1 MLTRLQPGDPR
12 TIGPYQLVGQLGG
25 GGMGRVFL
33 GRSAGGRLVAVKV
46 IRSDLAADPDFRVR
60 FRREVAAAR
69 RVSGLYTATVVDA
82 DADSEEP
89 WLATAYVAGPSLA
102 EAVHDHGPL
111 PPRSALAL
119 AAGLAESLAAIHK
132 AGVVHRDLKPS
143 NVLLAED
150 GPRLIDFGIS
160 RAAESTS
167 VTRAGFVIGS
177 PGFMSPEQAQG
188 DDVGPPSDIFS
199 LGAVL
204 VFAATGEPP
213 FGSGTTAAL
222 VFRVVFAPA
231 NLDAVPD
238 GIRPVV
244 ERCLAKDPSQRPT
257 ASELLTEIGAMHPM
271 AGWLPDPVTSA
282 FPASKAPLVPEPLTP
297 PTPPPA
303 LKAEEP
309 SAVLPATSPTVTGFT
324 PFIAAEP
331 EVVTPAAGTTPQQA
345 ETVAAKD
352 KAVSPEPETVPQ
364 ESGAGAPEAETVIPE
379 PDTGLTRLRPAAAVP
394 GAGPGSEPATTPDRV
409 RGPEP
414 GAVVTPLPGG
424 DLPGPRRSRSRRP
437 LILGAAAA
445 VILIAAAGGTA
456 VALSSSGHPSAAPST
471 KPSLAAV
478 ATSTASTPSTTQS
491 GSALPALNPSPTGH
505 KTSAPAPRHTH
516 TQPAAVPTTPAP
528 TTAPAPATTS
538 AAPKPKPTP
547 THAPPPAGFH
557 FSWSGASEGSCG
569 DVSSLQSS
577 AGKSVGYEFVNNSS
591 GTVVINEVGSS
602 GGLINDATLSPG
614 LSYPGDAYVGL
625 YYVVENSGGGC
636 LAVFHVTGGGQVT
649 IT

>member
-69 RVSGLYTATVVDA
+69 RVSGVYTATVVDA

-111 PPRSALAL
+111 PPTSALAL

-188 DDVGPPSDIFS
+188 EDVGPPSDIFS

-231 NLDAVPD
+231 NLDAVPE

-244 ERCLAKDPSQRPT
+244 ERCLAKDPSQRPS
-257 ASELLTEIGAMHPM
+257 ASELLTEIGAMQPV

-282 FPASKAPLVPEPLTP
+282 FPAGKAPLVPEPLTP

-303 LKAEEP
+303 VKAEEP

-331 EVVTPAAGTTPQQA
+331 ELVTPAAATTPQPA
-345 ETVAAKD
+345 ETVADED
-352 KAVSPEPETVPQ
+352 KAVTAEPATVPQ
-364 ESGAGAPEAETVIPE
+364 GSGAGAPEAETVVPE
-379 PDTGLTRLRPAAAVP
+379 PDAGLTRLRPAAAVP
-394 GAGPGSEPATTPDRV
+394 GAGPGSEPATTPDQV

-437 LILGAAAA
+437 LILGAAAV

-456 VALSSSGHPSAAPST
+456 VALSGSGHPSAAKIT
-471 KPSLAAV
+471 KPTVSVV
-478 ATSTASTPSTTQS
+478 ATSTASTPSTQS

-528 TTAPAPATTS
+528 APATSS
-538 AAPKPKPTP
+538 AAPAPKPKPTP
-547 THAPPPAGFH
+547 KPTHAPPPATYS
-557 FSWSGASEGSCG
+557 FSASGASEESCAG
-569 DVSSLQSS
+569 VDSLQSS
-577 AGKSVGYEFVNNSS
+577 TGASVDFDFVNKSS
-591 GTVVINEVGSS
+591 GTVLIDEVSSS

-614 LSYPGDAYVGL
+614 LSYLANSYVGL

-636 LAVFHVTGGGQVT
+636 LAVFKVTGGGQVT